1 MSHRLSRSMHNP
13 DLRREKLEQAILF
26 FVTHLE
32 IQQLGKTELMK
43 LLYYADFD
51 HFEQYDDS
59 VTGARYRR
67 LEHGPVPDDAWAV
80 LDEMVERKRL
90 VPARVP
96 SGPYDLI
103 TFQAQESFDPTAF
116 SASERATLQ
125 EVAERFKAFST
136 KQIENATH
144 GEAPWI
150 AVKPNEIIP
159 YYLAYYRNNYGGM
172 EMDEDKETGEPAERP
187 TEDAVFAREVVSA

>member
-1 MSHRLSRSMHNP
+1 MHNP
-13 DLRREKLEQAILF
+13 ELRRGKLEQAILY
-26 FVTHLE
+26 FVTRSE
-32 IQQLGKTELMK
+32 IQQLGKTKLMK

-59 VTGARYRR
+59 ITGARYRR
-67 LEHGPVPDDAWAV
+67 LEHGPVPDDVWAV
-80 LDEMVERKRL
+80 LDEMVESNRL
-90 VPARVP
+90 VPELVP

-103 TFQAQESFDPTAF
+103 TFQAQESFDPIAF
-116 SASERATLQ
+116 SDAERATLRD
-125 EVAERFKAFST
+125 VAERFKSFST

-159 YYLAYYRNNYGGM
+159 YYLAYYRNNFGAMELDDDEGG
-172 EMDEDKETGEPAERP
+172 TTPSERP
-187 TEDAVFAREVVSA
+187 TEDAVFAREGVNT